1 MTQEAWAPCLA
12 RLSQCTASSRSKPR
26 TAQNQPAPLIFQE
39 GQSKGGKETAQ
50 RQKKTPRPRFQPPT
64 TPVEASS
71 APAAGLEDNAG
82 TPDVSRL
89 CQISPK

>member
-1 MTQEAWAPCLA
+1 MYRILQE
-12 RLSQCTASSRSKPR
+12 QTANSPES
-26 TAQNQPAPLIFQE
+26 TAPLIFQE
-39 GQSKGGKETAQ
+39 GQSKGEKETAQ
-50 RQKKTPRPRFQPPT
+50 RQKKTPMPRFQPPT